1 MLDDNELLFDELYEK
16 TKDCGRVQFI
26 NLLMEK
32 ERENQELKEQLEVGK
47 EQYNDLVEEKENLQE
62 QLDYLRGGE
71 YLNQLR
77 FERDMLQH
85 VVDTNG
91 VPSEVYDYLDC
102 THRNTELLEES
113 QELKKQL
120 EDHIKAEMKAK
131 DESEKLRKE
140 YQETYKDVRVE
151 IKEYKTQQKEFIEWL
166 EKEIEAIENKLNRY
180 NELVKQG
187 KETDFEYYESIIDE
201 RKFDIYMKTLRK
213 YKEIIGDK
221 DE

>member
-62 QLDYLRGGE
+62 QLDYLRSGE

-85 VVDTNG
+85 VVDNRK
-91 VPSEVYDYLDC
+91 VSKVDKEFIDM
-102 THRNTELLEES
+102 THRNTELL
-113 QELKKQL
+113 
-120 EDHIKAEMKAK
+120 A
-131 DESEKLRKE
+131 
-140 YQETYKDVRVE
+140 
-151 IKEYKTQQKEFIEWL
+151 QQKEFIEWL
-166 EKEIEAIENKLNRY
+166 EQNIENEEYCYLAQNPSERCRRD
-180 NELVKQG
+180 V
-187 KETDFEYYESIIDE
+187 FEEV
-201 RKFDIYMKTLRK
+201 LLK
-213 YKEIIGDK
+213 YKETIGVK